1 MASQYR
7 FQKTV
12 TNVYL
17 GKQKI
22 IKANTRKDL
31 EMLADSQLRI
41 WAEQERNHRERIQK
55 QEFARHQMLNT
66 QQQKQYAEHLTREIQ
81 NQIDYLTQVI
91 SRCSNEVFWVSWNSI
106 YSTDEYMPFTYFN
119 PPTLED
125 AERIV
130 GGIPDKSITEML
142 LSSKRELRER
152 QQAAAMN
159 QYQNMLFQYNLGLEK
174 SRIEYEKNK
183 SEFLARRDTDN
194 KRLYDI
200 SRSTI
205 EDKEKF
211 SVFLTIATDLFCKI
225 AFDDISVTPS
235 VSDNGSI
242 VLFDLELMRFD
253 DFPSVKGYRY
263 VASQEELETVSFK
276 KGEREALYET
286 YIFSTVIA
294 LFRFFNKQLN
304 EKGVQSISV
313 NVWIT
318 DIDRKTGHEKTC
330 CVLSVQALCGQIA
343 EINFLQVNPKECI
356 RGLKG
361 IYAGALC
368 SLTPV
373 NPILSFNKDDPRF
386 IVARD
391 VIAELDPH
399 QNLAIMD
406 WQDFEHLIRELFG
419 KLFGDTS
426 GGEVKITR
434 ASRDAGVD
442 AIAFDPDPIRG
453 GKFVIQAKRYNN
465 TVGVNAVRDLYGTM
479 INEGAARGILVTTS
493 SFGSD
498 SYGFAKDKPITL
510 IDGQKLLGLL
520 QNYGYGDFNISLGI
534 KK

>member
-17 GKQKI
+17 GKQKT

-31 EMLADSQLRI
+31 EMLADSQLRM

-55 QEFARHQMLNT
+55 QELAKLQMLNL
-66 QQQKQYAEHLTREIQ
+66 QQQKQYAELLTCEIQ
-81 NQIDYLTQVI
+81 SQIDHLTQVI
-91 SRCSNEVFWVSWNSI
+91 YRCSDDVFWTSWNSI
-106 YSTDEYMPFTYFN
+106 YCNDEYMPFTYFN
-119 PPTLED
+119 PPTMED

-142 LSSKRELRER
+142 RSNKRELRER
-152 QQAAAMN
+152 QQVAAMN
-159 QYQNMLFQYNLGLEK
+159 QYQSMLIQYSIGLEN
-174 SRIEYEKNK
+174 SRIEYEKK
-183 SEFLARRDTDN
+183 RSEFLERRDADN
-194 KRLYDI
+194 KSLYDI

-211 SVFLTIATDLFCKI
+211 SIFLSIAASLFCKI
-225 AFDDISVTPS
+225 AFEDISVTPS
-235 VSDNGSI
+235 MSDNGSI

-253 DFPSVKGYRY
+253 DFPSFKGYKY
-263 VASQEELETVSFK
+263 ITSQDKLDTVDFK

-294 LFRFFNKQLN
+294 LFRFFNRQLI
-304 EKGVQSISV
+304 EKGVLSIAV

-318 DIDRKTGHEKTC
+318 DIDRKTGNEKTG
-330 CVLSVQALCGQIA
+330 CVLSVQALCDQIA
-343 EINFLQVNPKECI
+343 GINFLQVNPKECI

-361 IYAGALC
+361 IYAGALS

-386 IVARD
+386 VAARD
-391 VIAELDPH
+391 VIAELDPN

-419 KLFGDTS
+419 KLFGEAS

-498 SYGFAKDKPITL
+498 SYDFAKDKPITL

-520 QNYGYGDFNISLGI
+520 QNYGYGDFNISLGA